1 MIKDQPISKFL
12 DELASSASTPGG
24 GGAAAIM
31 GAMGAALTSMV
42 CNLTVGK
49 KNYADV
55 EGEMQAAL
63 ATTEDLRGRLTDMIK
78 ADVDVFDKVMG
89 AYGMPKDSD
98 DEKSTRSAAIQEA
111 LKEATDVPLACAK
124 LCREVIDASQAV
136 AEKGNKNVI
145 SDSGVSVLAAHAAL
159 KSAALNVYINVG
171 GIKDE
176 AFAKD
181 RLQQLE
187 QVLSGADEKT
197 ESIYQ
202 TVKERL

>member
-1 MIKDQPISKFL
+1 MIKDQPVSKFL
-12 DELASSASTPGG
+12 DDLASSASTPGG
-24 GGAAAIM
+24 GSAAAII

-49 KNYADV
+49 KNYLEV
-55 EGEMQAAL
+55 EDEMKSAL
-63 ATTEDLRGRLTDMIK
+63 NKTEDLRARLTDMVK
-78 ADVDVFDKVMG
+78 ADVDVFNKVMG
-89 AYGMPKDSD
+89 AYGLAKET
-98 DEKSTRSAAIQEA
+98 DEEKTARSAAIQLA

-124 LCREVIDASQAV
+124 LCREVIDISQAV

-171 GIKDE
+171 AIKDE
-176 AFAKD
+176 AFAQD
-181 RLQQLE
+181 RLKQLE
-187 QVLSGADEKT
+187 QVLDGADEKT

-202 TVKERL
+202 TVKSRL